1 MITVPVLS
9 KTEAITHVI
18 SVMTEEFSIY
28 YDTVFFET
36 IEELQAYAQK
46 NIPELILLDLT
57 DPTNDGETFLSWIKE
72 QKPLEFS
79 SIVAIVQN
87 DGDRMALEMEPN
99 KNLMLSLTE
108 RDFLRNCTRLFKIIK
123 QNIQFLFNRNI
134 LIDLKVQESGIFI
147 CDNDSFDIIVYTN
160 LLTTYLAE
168 TGRIGFDTKFQL
180 QTALMEMLLNALEHG
195 NCNINYDEKTQWL
208 ESGRD
213 ILELIEERNKDPAIA
228 AKKIILSYDIDVT
241 ETHFSIKDEGEGFDW
256 QDMLQRDIEP
266 NLHGMGI
273 KMTESM
279 VKSLAYNDKGNEVF
293 FSIMNE
299 PGSVNPERIPFKI
312 KWYKEKAVIKKASEP
327 SDSIYFLLNGSVSV
341 SHYRQVVGHYVPAD
355 ILIGYSNPFS
365 SEPFSGTMKAVD
377 EAKVIKISKQDFKKF
392 LEQYPSFRVFTER
405 LKTRTYS
412 AANPI

>member
-28 YDTVFFET
+28 YDTIFFET
-36 IEELQAYAQK
+36 KEDLEKYSLK
-46 NIPELILLDLT
+46 KIPELILLDLT

-72 QKPLEFS
+72 QKPLEFTS
-79 SIVAIVQN
+79 VVAIVQN

-123 QNIQFLFNRNI
+123 QNIQFLFNRNV

-213 ILELIEERNKDPAIA
+213 ILELISERNKDPAIA
-228 AKKIILSYDIDVT
+228 AKKIILSYDIDVN
-241 ETHFSIKDEGEGFDW
+241 ETHFSIKDEGDGFDW

-279 VKSLAYNDKGNEVF
+279 VKSLAYNEKGNEVF
-293 FSIMNE
+293 FSIINE

-312 KWYKEKAVIKKASEP
+312 KWYKDRCVIKKASEP
-327 SDSIYFLLNGSVSV
+327 SDSIYFLLTGSISV
-341 SHYRQVVGHYVPAD
+341 THYRQVVGHYVPAD

-365 SEPFSGTMKAVD
+365 SKPFSGTMKAVD
-377 EAKVIKISKQDFKKF
+377 EAKIIKISKQDFENF
-392 LEQYPSFRVFTER
+392 LEQYPSFKVFTER

-412 AANPI
+412 AANPV

>member
-1 MITVPVLS
+1 
-9 KTEAITHVI
+9 
-18 SVMTEEFSIY
+18 
-28 YDTVFFET
+28 
-36 IEELQAYAQK
+36 
-46 NIPELILLDLT
+46 
-57 DPTNDGETFLSWIKE
+57 
-72 QKPLEFS
+72 
-79 SIVAIVQN
+79 
-87 DGDRMALEMEPN
+87 
-99 KNLMLSLTE
+99 
-108 RDFLRNCTRLFKIIK
+108 KIIK
-123 QNIQFLFNRNI
+123 QNIQFLFNRNV

-213 ILELIEERNKDPAIA
+213 ILELISERNKDPAIA
-228 AKKIILSYDIDVT
+228 AKKIILSYDIDVN
-241 ETHFSIKDEGEGFDW
+241 ETHFSIKDEGDGFDW

-279 VKSLAYNDKGNEVF
+279 VKSLAYNEKGNEVF
-293 FSIMNE
+293 FSIINE

-312 KWYKEKAVIKKASEP
+312 KWYKDRCVIKKASEP
-327 SDSIYFLLNGSVSV
+327 SDSIYFLLTGSISV
-341 SHYRQVVGHYVPAD
+341 THYRQVVGHYVPAD

-365 SEPFSGTMKAVD
+365 SKPFSGTMKAVD
-377 EAKVIKISKQDFKKF
+377 EAKIIKISKQDFEKF
-392 LEQYPSFRVFTER
+392 LEQYPSFKVFTER

-412 AANPI
+412 AANPV

>member
-28 YDTVFFET
+28 YDTIFFET
-36 IEELQAYAQK
+36 KEDLEKYSLK
-46 NIPELILLDLT
+46 KIPELILLDLT

-72 QKPLEFS
+72 QKLLEFTS
-79 SIVAIVQN
+79 VVAIVQN

-123 QNIQFLFNRNI
+123 QNIQFLFNRNV

-208 ESGRD
+208 ESGHD
-213 ILELIEERNKDPAIA
+213 ILELISERNKDPAIA
-228 AKKIILSYDIDVT
+228 AKKIILSYDIDVN
-241 ETHFSIKDEGEGFDW
+241 ETHFSIKDEGDGFDW

-279 VKSLAYNDKGNEVF
+279 VKSLAYNEKGNEVF
-293 FSIMNE
+293 FSIINE

-312 KWYKEKAVIKKASEP
+312 KWYKDRCVIKKASEP
-327 SDSIYFLLNGSVSV
+327 SDSIYFLLTGSISV
-341 SHYRQVVGHYVPAD
+341 THYRQVVGHYVPAD

-365 SEPFSGTMKAVD
+365 SKPFSGTMKAVD
-377 EAKVIKISKQDFKKF
+377 EAKIIKISKQDFEKF
-392 LEQYPSFRVFTER
+392 LEQYPSFKVFTER

-412 AANPI
+412 AANPV

>member
-36 IEELQAYAQK
+36 KEDLEKYSLK
-46 NIPELILLDLT
+46 TIPELILLDLT

-72 QKPLEFS
+72 QKTLEFT

-123 QNIQFLFNRNI
+123 QNIQFLFNRNV
-134 LIDLKVQESGIFI
+134 LINLKVQESGIFI

-208 ESGRD
+208 E
-213 ILELIEERNKDPAIA
+213 
-228 AKKIILSYDIDVT
+228 
-241 ETHFSIKDEGEGFDW
+241 
-256 QDMLQRDIEP
+256 
-266 NLHGMGI
+266 
-273 KMTESM
+273 
-279 VKSLAYNDKGNEVF
+279 
-293 FSIMNE
+293 
-299 PGSVNPERIPFKI
+299 
-312 KWYKEKAVIKKASEP
+312 
-327 SDSIYFLLNGSVSV
+327 
-341 SHYRQVVGHYVPAD
+341 
-355 ILIGYSNPFS
+355 
-365 SEPFSGTMKAVD
+365 
-377 EAKVIKISKQDFKKF
+377 
-392 LEQYPSFRVFTER
+392 
-405 LKTRTYS
+405 
-412 AANPI
+412 